1 MTLEAAE
8 IARYRRKANNAL
20 GVLVICGMF
29 FVETAVADHS
39 EPNPMS
45 AKVWTMLGL
54 MSVVAILAWA
64 WFRYRMR
71 RLAAEADAGEER
83 PAP

>member
-1 MTLEAAE
+1 MAEAAE

-20 GVLVICGMF
+20 GVLVICLMF

-54 MSVVAILAWA
+54 MAAVSVVA
-64 WFRYRMR
+64 WFWFQHQAR
-71 RLAAEADAGEER
+71 RLAAAVETDDGTTS
-83 PAP
+83 P